1 MNPPLKSYN
10 SEYEEKNGMWS
21 WPNQLFIDGEW
32 VASSSRRTWSVVNPA
47 TGQPLADVA
56 LADASDVDRAVSAAR
71 RAFDEGEWPRM
82 DPLHRGRLLFR
93 LAERIRDSLE
103 ELAMTDTLNI
113 GKPIRDTRSF
123 DVPVAADLFESYAG
137 LPDKIAGKCFG
148 TLPDNV
154 TLQIR
159 EPMGVI
165 AAIVPWNFPLTN
177 AAIKLAPILACGN
190 TVVLKP
196 SEISPL
202 SALMLA
208 QLTQEVGF
216 PPGVIN
222 VIHGTGA
229 EAGTALVKHPGVNK
243 ITFTGRH
250 QTGLQMLEAAKVGMK
265 GVMLE
270 LGGKSPGLVFPDAPL
285 DNVVNGVIAG
295 IFYHLG
301 QVCVAGSRLLVHESQ
316 HDELIE
322 RIVAKAKRLR
332 QGDPTDPET
341 QLGCL
346 ATPGH
351 SEFVRQRVELAKRE
365 GARCVLSGAPPK
377 SELDCFFPP
386 TIFDGVQP
394 GMTVARE
401 EVFGPVLS
409 VLTYR
414 TEVEA
419 VRIANDC
426 DFGLM
431 ANIWTSDGTR
441 ALRVA
446 RQLQVGRI
454 AINGGGALRPS
465 VPVFG
470 YKLSGIGAEL
480 GFDEAVHEYC
490 SSKSILYS
498 LAIEKSP
505 WPE

>member
-1 MNPPLKSYN
+1 MP
-10 SEYEEKNGMWS
+10 S
-21 WPNQLFIDGEW
+21 WPHQLFIDGVW
-32 VASSSRRTWSVVNPA
+32 SDSQSGRTWSVTNPA
-47 TGQPLADVA
+47 TGKELARVA
-56 LADASDVDRAVSAAR
+56 LADATDVDRAVQAAR

-82 DPLHRGRLLFR
+82 DPLKRGRLLFR
-93 LAERIRDSLE
+93 LAERIRENLND
-103 ELAMTDTLNI
+103 LAMTDTLNV
-113 GKPIRDTRSF
+113 GKPIRDTLGF
-123 DVPVAADLFESYAG
+123 DVPCAADLFESYAG
-137 LPDKIAGKCFG
+137 LPDKISGKCFG

-196 SEISPL
+196 SEVAPL

-208 QLTQEVGF
+208 KLAADVGF

-222 VIHGTGA
+222 VIHGTGQ
-229 EAGTALVKHPGVNK
+229 EAGAALVKHPGVDK

-250 QTGLQMLEAAKVGMK
+250 QTGALMLEAAKVGMK

-270 LGGKSPGLVFPDAPL
+270 LGGKTPSIVFPDAPI
-285 DNVVNGVIAG
+285 DNVINGVITG
-295 IFYHLG
+295 IFYNLG
-301 QVCVAGSRLLVHESQ
+301 QVCVAGSRVLIHESQ
-316 HDELIE
+316 HDDLLE
-322 RIVAKAKRLR
+322 RIVAKVRSLR
-332 QGDPTDPET
+332 QGDPTDPDM

-351 SEFVRQRVELAKRE
+351 CDTVRNSVEKAEQE
-365 GARCVLSGAPPK
+365 GARCVLTGIRPVDPM
-377 SELDCFFPP
+377 DCFYPP
-386 TIFDGVQP
+386 TVFDRVTP

-409 VLTYR
+409 VMTYR
-414 TEVEA
+414 DEAEA
-419 VRIANDC
+419 VRMANDC
-426 DFGLM
+426 EFGLM

-446 RQLQVGRI
+446 RQIRAGRI
-454 AINGGGALRPS
+454 AINGGGALRAN

-490 SSKSILYS
+490 SSKAILYS
-498 LAIEKSP
+498 LAAEKSP

>member
-1 MNPPLKSYN
+1 MR
-10 SEYEEKNGMWS
+10 S
-21 WPNQLFIDGEW
+21 WPNQLFINGEW
-32 VASSSRRTWSVVNPA
+32 VNSASGKTWSVVNPA
-47 TGQPLADVA
+47 TGETLAEVA
-56 LADASDVDRAVSAAR
+56 LADAVDVDRAVTAAR
-71 RAFDEGEWPRM
+71 RAFDGGEWPQM
-82 DPLHRGRLLFR
+82 DPLLRGRLLFR
-93 LAERIRDSLE
+93 FAERIREAIDD
-103 ELAMTDTLNI
+103 LAMTDTLNI
-113 GKPIRDTRSF
+113 GKPIRDTLGF
-123 DVPVAADLFESYAG
+123 DAPVSANLFETYAG
-137 LPDKIAGKCFG
+137 LPDKIAGKCYG
-148 TLPDNV
+148 TFSDNV

-165 AAIVPWNFPLTN
+165 AAIVPWNYPLTN

-196 SEISPL
+196 SEVSPL

-208 QLTQEVGF
+208 QLAQEVGF

-229 EAGTALVKHPGVNK
+229 EAGTALVRHPGVDK
-243 ITFTGRH
+243 IAFTGRY
-250 QTGLQMLEAAKVGMK
+250 QTGAQMLEAAKSGMK
-265 GVMLE
+265 GVLME
-270 LGGKSPGLVFPDAPL
+270 LGGKTPSLVFPDAPL
-285 DNVVNGVIAG
+285 ENVVNGVITG
-295 IFYHLG
+295 IFINLG

-316 HDELIE
+316 HDELLE
-322 RIVAKAKRLR
+322 RIIAKAKGLR
-332 QGDPTDPET
+332 QGDPTDPQT

-351 SEFVRQRVELAKRE
+351 CQFVRQRVEQAKQE
-365 GARCVLSGAPPK
+365 GAKCVLSGKPPT
-377 SELDCFFPP
+377 SPSDCFFAP
-386 TIFDGVQP
+386 TIFDQVTP

-414 TEVEA
+414 TEAEA

-446 RQLQVGRI
+446 RQIRAGKI
-454 AINGGGALRPS
+454 AINGGGAFRAS
-465 VPVFG
+465 SPVFG
-470 YKLSGIGAEL
+470 YKLSGFGTEL
-480 GFDEAVHEYC
+480 GYDEAMYEYC
-490 SSKSILYS
+490 NTKVILYS
-498 LAIEKSP
+498 MSTEKSR

>member
-1 MNPPLKSYN
+1 MSQIL
-10 SEYEEKNGMWS
+10 
-21 WPNQLFIDGEW
+21 WPTQLFIDGEW
-32 VASSSRRTWSVVNPA
+32 RDSQSGRHWTVLNPA

-56 LADASDVDRAVSAAR
+56 LADSNDVDAAVQAAR
-71 RAFDEGEWPRM
+71 NAFDHGEWPRM
-82 DPLHRGRLLFR
+82 DPLQRGRLIYR
-93 LAERIRDSLE
+93 LAERIREKLDD
-103 ELAMTDTLNI
+103 LALTDTLNV
-113 GKPIRDTRSF
+113 GKPIRDTRGF
-123 DVPVAADLFESYAG
+123 DIPCAADLFESYAG
-137 LPDKIAGKCFG
+137 LADKISGRCFG
-148 TLPDNV
+148 ALPDNV

-177 AAIKLAPILACGN
+177 AAIKLAPLLACGN

-196 SEISPL
+196 SEVSPL

-208 QLTQEVGF
+208 QIAKDVGF

-229 EAGTALVKHPGVNK
+229 EAGATLVQHRGVDK

-250 QTGLQMLEAAKVGMK
+250 QTGAQMLAAAAIGMK

-270 LGGKSPGLVFPDAPL
+270 LGGKTPSIVFPDAPT
-285 DNVVNGVIAG
+285 DQVVNGVITG
-295 IFYHLG
+295 IFYNLG

-316 HDELIE
+316 HDDLLE
-322 RIVAKAKRLR
+322 RIVAKARGLR
-332 QGDPTDPET
+332 QGDPTDPAT

-346 ATPGH
+346 ATPLH
-351 SEFVRQRVELAKRE
+351 CQNVRRSVAAGESD
-365 GARCVLSGAPPK
+365 GARCVLQGAVPDDPQNCFYPPM
-377 SELDCFFPP
+377 
-386 TIFDGVQP
+386 IFDQVTP
-394 GMTVARE
+394 AMSLARE

-409 VLTYR
+409 VMTYR
-414 TEVEA
+414 DEA
-419 VRIANDC
+419 DAIRIANDC
-426 DFGLM
+426 EFGLM

-446 RQLQVGRI
+446 RQVRAGRI
-454 AINGGGALRPS
+454 AINGGGALRAN

-480 GFDEAVHEYC
+480 GFDEAIHEYC
-490 SSKSILYS
+490 NSKAILYS
-498 LAIEKSP
+498 LSTEKSP